1 MSTNPKRPEGERR
14 RVSRHPLR
22 GGTTANWWSL
32 PDLGPSLAAEL
43 RDISEDGIR
52 LIVRK
57 ALEQGSN
64 IQVSIQPPDDGAP
77 VVCALE
83 VIWCAASGAAYL
95 VGGRFQNRLSD
106 DEMSRLI

>member
-1 MSTNPKRPEGERR
+1 MKIDSYISGFFMI
-14 RVSRHPLR
+14 SA
-22 GGTTANWWSL
+22 TTLLSI
-32 PDLGPSLAAEL
+32 LGL
-43 RDISEDGIR
+43 